1 MDEIIEKLNKGR
13 NTVLEYIKNDY
24 ETSEIPLFSDKE
36 VEKLYDLSTTDKDLY
51 DILGSACNLSMKI
64 NHRKIPSHSMRV
76 IFLNYAP
83 LGKDSTKVSSKT
95 VKEKI
100 IAIYDNY
107 FNDLDSLIIIIPENI
122 NEGLFKA
129 INEINLHFQN
139 DLKEKDI
146 PNEMSDEMKKNNYY
160 LQKKHLK
167 NVTIFSLSE
176 IYVNLSKHRLVP
188 KHEAMRDE
196 REISDILTNLN
207 STRMQL
213 PIILKTDI
221 QSRINRLSQGDLCKI
236 TRKDGSIFYRM
247 CR

>member
-64 NHRKIPSHSMRV
+64 KHRKIPSHSMRV
-76 IFLNYAP
+76 IFLNFAP
-83 LGKDSTKVSSKT
+83 FGKDSTKVSSKT
-95 VKEKI
+95 LKEKI

-107 FNDLDSLIIIIPENI
+107 FNELDSLIIIIPENI

>member
-24 ETSEIPLFSDKE
+24 DTSEIPLFSDKE
-36 VEKLYDLSTTDKDLY
+36 VEKIYDLNTTDKDLY
-51 DILGSACNLSMKI
+51 DILGSACNLSMEIK
-64 NHRKIPSHSMRV
+64 HRKIPSHSMRV
-76 IFLNYAP
+76 IFLNFAP
-83 LGKDSTKVSSKT
+83 FGKDSTKVSSKT
-95 VKEKI
+95 LKEKI

-146 PNEMSDEMKKNNYY
+146 PKEMSDEMKKSNYY

-196 REISDILTNLN
+196 REISEILTNLN